1 MPPDLL
7 DSGSSRMLL
16 YSFIESSIVHFQLI
30 GKGRLMHAGRR
41 EL

>member
-1 MPPDLL
+1 MPHDLL
-7 DSGSSRMLL
+7 DSGSSRRCL

-30 GKGRLMHAGRR
+30 SKGRLMHAGRG